1 MNDLSS
7 NPELPIKA
15 AKTSVLSEAHNDRN
29 SLTVVTDAAARL
41 HHAMGDPVPK
51 GVLGFFAELWAVVVS
66 FAKSI
71 WRSITTAWQPSNY
84 LALIF
89 IFLAGVLLSD
99 LAMSYVRIFSSII
112 VILVGAIVTTMLV
125 KNSTNRPS

>member
-7 NPELPIKA
+7 NSDLTLKA
-15 AKTSVLSEAHNDRN
+15 ARAGALSEAQIDRN
-29 SLTVVTDAAARL
+29 SLAVVTDAAARL

-51 GVLGFFAELWAVVVS
+51 GVLGFFAEFWAVVVS
-66 FAKSI
+66 FVQSI
-71 WRSITTAWQPSNY
+71 WRSITTAWQPANY
-84 LALIF
+84 LALVF
-89 IFLAGVLLSD
+89 FFLAGVLLSD

-125 KNSTNRPS
+125 KNSNSRQS